1 MKYKLGDPL
10 NWIVRFKPASKL
22 RLFHNAI
29 TSNQYQHSLNAP
41 ESIFDEDLERK
52 EIEENWKQICDPYA
66 IISQI
71 MEEGKGSSDTIS
83 FDDIQYI
90 SKASGYEMTE
100 VHNTH
105 ATIIHK
111 MKEINVGAS
120 DVEIVESACALFEL
134 EWFKPLMR
142 DVFSKNNVTV
152 DVDDVFSGL
161 NRRSACGDNNACPQ
175 CELPLDS
182 EAWRWG
188 CDLCDP
194 IHTVYSSSTIHLHR
208 NGRIHKDIFFQTN
221 EERSIQ
227 QRKKIHESFKI
238 RAPILSQISTLQH
251 QKIVATIFHLLGM
264 NGLLWEVAPKSI
276 TDIWENHPN
285 EDPVAQMKKTIEEL
299 LDNNKGWGR
308 ENYVDNSKR
317 VQDLRD
323 NLRTSKII
331 TIYGEGGLGK
341 TELVY
346 QTLKKSLEDEN
357 QTLRYDYLLPFTF
370 KGKLQGEFDI
380 TSPNFRSEANQKGW
394 KAVPEFFTMVT
405 ELALYE
411 SKDMESKDL
420 GDETLHDVWF
430 DKAVEF
436 LINKNVWLII
446 DNHEVDQDTESL
458 DKLLEKFVNHQNI
471 QQSNTRIIITTR
483 GTRVA
488 NGSMGVPIKALQPT
502 EMADIAKKKAIWL
515 ARKADNDDIR
525 FPLQTQTDKHWK
537 SVETFMSSKLKT
549 KRHDR
554 AAGHPYVV
562 FIAVWVHMF
571 HQDAKETFA
580 GTLESIIDSYV
591 NSNEA
596 NEKDFMASLM
606 AYIIGFSFNYMKTA
620 EMKEDAEKLLK
631 LTQYERISRDN
642 LIDIFDTDWKV
653 FITELERLEILVEAG
668 LDQEMEEWEFRTEY
682 HKVQLTNYLTKKHSL
697 QKPSTKWNWW
707 NDRIKSIAL
716 NKKLSLPTL
725 KIIGVEDEESEDKHR
740 KNLNKAK
747 QILEQWND
755 WSSEDAMAAINIVS
769 HFGKVLLEIGEENNF
784 LLPPT
789 NSRADFR
796 VGLVSFLYKTVS
808 VGIESLAN
816 FLGDHENEVP
826 LNLFKRTIRL
836 LTNILEMY
844 PDAIDHQDPNPSEDI
859 NTMEEYVRSI
869 YAPSELKALFR
880 LKTMPDED
888 LENIVK
894 GTILMS
900 LKDVLIEIP
909 AFVPTPTKHSLES
922 IRRLW
927 NLGKRCD
934 LPARLFLK
942 TGLLQMKLVGS
953 FEESVNIINHL
964 AKNIDLVAE
973 GNRLPTLVD
982 EDMENFGSFLV
993 QNRDYITENG
1003 DVQQLIQIVK
1013 QCTGDDTTLFRS
1025 QTMTVTVSNPGT
1037 VILGQDI
1044 EFDTNSL
1051 IHNIIN
1057 STEFNTP
1064 NNVILVAKVLPYS
1077 KENSVL
1083 YSLLEEV
1090 IEVREQNSIV
1100 EEKHPHDDWLP
1111 VEDVSVEE
1119 MREILNGID
1128 FHTIPGAV
1136 LFGEK
1141 LREALQSREIQ
1152 YHGKVWKRWKIQH
1165 YPRYKGS
1172 NKPKPIHEI
1181 VEDLMEGKWKVETG
1195 QGEDI
1200 KLRRTTAIDKA
1211 LVAWLNRPKRSYPIP
1226 KPKSRVAEN
1235 ISPFTKSKTPPAL
1248 RRRKPSSTL
1257 SSSRPLCCGCKG
1269 RNSLR
1274 AHAPGKLYCI
1284 TCEHVI
1290 DESTGECLTPNCKIC
1305 GTDMI

>member
-1 MKYKLGDPL
+1 MIIPVKYKLGGPL
-10 NWIVRFKPASKL
+10 IGTVRFKPASKL

-29 TSNQYQHSLNAP
+29 TTKEYQHSLNAP
-41 ESIFDEDLERK
+41 ESIFDEDLERD
-52 EIEENWKQICDPYA
+52 EIVGNWRRICDPYA
-66 IISQI
+66 IVSQI
-71 MEEGKGSSDTIS
+71 MEEGKESTDTIS
-83 FDDIQYI
+83 FNDIQYI
-90 SKASGYEMTE
+90 SEVSGCEMND
-100 VHNTH
+100 VHKTH
-105 ATIIHK
+105 STMI
-111 MKEINVGAS
+111 ERVRNINVGAS
-120 DVEIVESACALFEL
+120 DIEIIESACALFEL
-134 EWFKPLMR
+134 EWFKPLMKNI
-142 DVFSKNNVTV
+142 FSKYNVLV
-152 DVDDVFSGL
+152 DVENVFSGF
-161 NRRSACGDNNACPQ
+161 NRRLACGNDQSCPQ

-182 EAWRWG
+182 EAWRRG

-194 IHTVYSSSTIHLHR
+194 IHTLYSPSTIHLHR
-208 NGRIHKDIFFQTN
+208 NGRVHTGLFVQTK
-221 EERSIQ
+221 EERSIH
-227 QRKKIHESFKI
+227 QREKIHESFRI

-251 QKIVATIFHLLGM
+251 QKIVATVFHLLGM
-264 NGLLWEVAPKSI
+264 NGLLWEEPPKSI
-276 TDIWENHPN
+276 ADIWENHPN

-308 ENYVDNSKR
+308 ENYVDYSNR
-317 VQDLRD
+317 VDQLRD

-346 QTLKKSLEDEN
+346 QTLKRSLDDEN

-380 TSPNFRSEANQKGW
+380 TSPNFRSGANQKGW

-405 ELALYE
+405 ELAKY
-411 SKDMESKDL
+411 ESKDL
-420 GDETLHDVWF
+420 GDETQHDVWF
-430 DKAVEF
+430 NKAVEF

-458 DKLLEKFVNHQNI
+458 DKLLTKFVNHQNI

-488 NGSMGVPIKALQPT
+488 KGSMGVPITALQPT
-502 EMADIAKKKAIWL
+502 EMAELAKNKAIWL
-515 ARKADNDDIR
+515 ARRSDNADIR

-549 KRHDR
+549 RRHDR

-571 HQDAKETFA
+571 HEDAKETFA

-591 NSNEA
+591 NSSEA
-596 NEKDFMASLM
+596 NEKDFMSSLM

-620 EMKEDAEKLLK
+620 ERKEDADKLLK

-653 FITELERLEILVEAG
+653 FITELESLEILVEAG
-668 LDQEMEEWEFRTEY
+668 LDQDTEEWEFRTEY
-682 HKVQLTNYLTKKHSL
+682 HKVQLTNYITQKHNL
-697 QKPSTKWNWW
+697 QKPSAKWKWW
-707 NDRIKSIAL
+707 HDRIKSIAL
-716 NKKLSLPTL
+716 DKKLSLPTL
-725 KIIGVEDEESEDKHR
+725 KIIGVEEEKSEDKHR
-740 KNLNKAK
+740 ANLDEAK
-747 QILEQWND
+747 EILERFED

-769 HFGKVLLEIGEENNF
+769 HFGKVLSEIGEENNF

-796 VGLVSFLYKTVS
+796 VALVSFLYETVS
-808 VGIESLAN
+808 MGIESLAD
-816 FLGDHENEVP
+816 FLGKHENEVP

-836 LTNILEMY
+836 LTNTSEIYPGIFRKYVELVDAGSKWESVELEVLVGLKSL
-844 PDAIDHQDPNPSEDI
+844 P
-859 NTMEEYVRSI
+859 EEEV
-869 YAPSELKALFR
+869 EK
-880 LKTMPDED
+880 
-888 LENIVK
+888 IVT
-894 GTILMS
+894 GEITGHLIS
-900 LKDVLIEIP
+900 VLLEIP

-927 NLGKRCD
+927 NLGKRCG
-934 LPARLFLK
+934 LPAKNFLK

-953 FEESVNIINHL
+953 FEESVNIINYL
-964 AKNIDLVAE
+964 AKNIDLEE
-973 GNRLPTLVD
+973 GIRVPTLVD

-993 QNRDYITENG
+993 QNRDYITEND
-1003 DVQQLIQIVK
+1003 DVQRLIHIVK

-1025 QTMTVTVSNPGT
+1025 QTMTVTVSNPGP

-1057 STEFNTP
+1057 STEFKPP

-1077 KENSVL
+1077 KENGVL

-1090 IEVREQNSIV
+1090 VEVREQNSITK
-1100 EEKHPHDDWLP
+1100 EKHPHEDWRP
-1111 VEDVSVEE
+1111 VEDVPVEE
-1119 MREILNGID
+1119 MREILNAID
-1128 FHTIPGAV
+1128 FHSIPGAV
-1136 LFGEK
+1136 LFGQELK
-1141 LREALQSREIQ
+1141 EALRHREIQ
-1152 YHGKVWKRWKIQH
+1152 HHGKVWKRWKIQH
-1165 YPRYKGS
+1165 YPRYNGS
-1172 NKPKPIHEI
+1172 NKPKPIQDI
-1181 VEDLMEGKWKVETG
+1181 VDHLMEGKWKVETG
-1195 QGEDI
+1195 LGEDI
-1200 KLRRTTAIDKA
+1200 KVRRTTAIDKA
-1211 LVAWLNRPKRSYPIP
+1211 LETWLNRPKRSYPIP
-1226 KPKSRVAEN
+1226 KPKSRVAEI
-1235 ISPFTKSKTPPAL
+1235 ISPHPKSKTPPAL

-1274 AHAPGKLYCI
+1274 THAPGKLYCI
-1284 TCEHVI
+1284 SCEHVI

-1305 GTDMI
+1305 GNMM